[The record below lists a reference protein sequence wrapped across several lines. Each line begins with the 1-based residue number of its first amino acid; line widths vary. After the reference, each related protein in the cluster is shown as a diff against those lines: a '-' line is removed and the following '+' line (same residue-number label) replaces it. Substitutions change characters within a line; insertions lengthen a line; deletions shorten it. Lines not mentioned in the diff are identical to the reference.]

1 MISILVVDDDDD
13 FRISLIEFLEDNNFA
28 VQEAAD
34 VQTALEI
41 LDRNKMDL
49 IITDILLPEIDGL
62 EFIEQLKKERV
73 SSKIIAMSGG
83 GRIDSEHYL
92 RLVQAYGVEFTI
104 DKPFGGEK
112 LICLIERVLENSE

>member
-13 FRISLIEFLEDNNFA
+13 FRSSLIEFLEDNNFA

-34 VQTALEI
+34 VQTAFEI

-62 EFIEQLKKERV
+62 EFIGYV
-73 SSKIIAMSGG
+73 SSSVVGA
-83 GRIDSEHYL
+83 
-92 RLVQAYGVEFTI
+92 QFNQ
-104 DKPFGGEK
+104 
-112 LICLIERVLENSE
+112 RV

>member
-1 MISILVVDDDDD
+1 MSDFNTSDEVVD
-13 FRISLIEFLEDNNFA
+13 EM
-28 VQEAAD
+28 Q
-34 VQTALEI
+34 LEI
-41 LDRNKMDL
+41 ENLKNENKQYKKFCNDWMFQ
-49 IITDILLPEIDGL
+49 TVEVILLQE
-62 EFIEQLKKERV
+62 EVEQLKKERV

-112 LICLIERVLENSE
+112 LICLIERVLKNSE